1 MKTPTMA
8 GLATLAAGGVFLA
21 AVTLGNDDDHDKTP
35 VAVTHQKTPATN
47 SPTISTT
54 SPTSPASTTAP
65 GNGPYVALGDS
76 YTSGP
81 NIPSQATST
90 PAGCDRSDRNY
101 PSLVAEQL
109 ALKPAD
115 FRDMSCTGATIADLT
130 STQSTDNGVNRAQL
144 SALSDETRLVTIGIG
159 GNDIGFSSLIKQCVK
174 SGVLYYAM
182 GSGKYTGV
190 AAPCREEY
198 VSGGTDEIQQR
209 IDTAGDRLASALA
222 RIKDRAP
229 QAEVYVVGY
238 PAILPPTAANCGRE
252 LGLAPADVPF
262 LHKEAQSLN
271 TTLRERAAAAGAV
284 YVDTYKPS
292 VGRDACSDRTTRWIE
307 PMIPLAPA
315 APVHPNARG
324 ERGMADAVLDAI
336 DAPK

>member
-1 MKTPTMA
+1 MKTSTMA

-21 AVTLGNDDDHDKTP
+21 GISLGTNNDNDGSGNGSNGRTP
-35 VAVTHQKTPATN
+35 VAATPQKAPA
-47 SPTISTT
+47 
-54 SPTSPASTTAP
+54 
-65 GNGPYVALGDS
+65 NGPYVALGDS

-81 NIPSQATST
+81 NIPSQATA

-109 ALKPAD
+109 NLTGAD

-130 STQSTDNGVNRAQL
+130 SPQSTDNGVNRAQL
-144 SALSDETRLVTIGIG
+144 SALSAATRLVTIGIG

-174 SGVLYYAM
+174 SGVLHYAM
-182 GSGKYTGV
+182 GSGKYSAV

-198 VSGGTDEIQQR
+198 DSGATDEIQLR
-209 IDTAGDRLASALA
+209 IDKAGTRLATALA
-222 RIKDRAP
+222 EVKRRAP

-238 PAILPPTAANCGRE
+238 PAILPPKAGNCGRE
-252 LGLAPADVPF
+252 MGLAPADVPF

-271 TTLRERAAAAGAV
+271 TTLRERASAAGAV

-324 ERGMADAVLDAI
+324 ERGMADAVLNALGT
-336 DAPK
+336 PE

>member
-54 SPTSPASTTAP
+54 SPTSPTAP

-238 PAILPPTAANCGRE
+238 PAILPPTAADCGRE

-292 VGRDACSDRTTRWIE
+292 VGHDACSDRTTRWIE

>member
-21 AVTLGNDDDHDKTP
+21 AVTLGNDDDSNDKTP

-54 SPTSPASTTAP
+54 SPTSSE
-65 GNGPYVALGDS
+65 NGPYVALGDS

-81 NIPSQATST
+81 NIPSQASST

-109 ALKPAD
+109 ALDPAD

-130 STQSTDNGVNRAQL
+130 SPQSTDNGVNRAQF

-159 GNDIGFSSLIKQCVK
+159 GNDIGFSSLIKQCMK

-209 IDTAGDRLASALA
+209 IDTAGTRLATALA
-222 RIKDRAP
+222 EVKRRAP

-324 ERGMADAVLDAI
+324 ERGMADAVLHAI